1 LEGTVRSTS
10 VVRTGHTRDVASPE
24 WVIGQDVRED
34 ADSVFVPSEQLPLAE
49 VGDAVTFT
57 SELAGARTGRITGRL
72 TDGRRGTFLTVELDR
87 PAD

>member
-1 LEGTVRSTS
+1 M
-10 VVRTGHTRDVASPE
+10 ASHE
-24 WVIGQDVRED
+24 WVIDQDVRED

-72 TDGRRGTFLTVELDR
+72 TDGRRGTFLTVELDS